1 MLCHNTKRT
10 HLRDMNDFIYNVKLI
25 KPSVDSHIENIE
37 NIEGGIVRKILNF
50 HVCRRCGQPSGT
62 LGGRR
67 GRVWLEE
74 PLLCGISQVKGL
86 SYVQ

>member
-1 MLCHNTKRT
+1 MEDSSLGE
-10 HLRDMNDFIYNVKLI
+10 LMNEPVKVGVF
-25 KPSVDSHIENIE
+25 KKNIEGIE
-37 NIEGGIVRKILNF
+37 NIEGGIVRKILRS
-50 HVCRRCGQPSGT
+50 HVCRRCGQPSGA